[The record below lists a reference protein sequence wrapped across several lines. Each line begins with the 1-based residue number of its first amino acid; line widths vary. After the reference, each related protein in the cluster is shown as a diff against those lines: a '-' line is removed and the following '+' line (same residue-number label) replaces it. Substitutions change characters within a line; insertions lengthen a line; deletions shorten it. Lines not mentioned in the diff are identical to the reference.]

1 MMMDG
6 FDLIGS
12 SGTNAQLTFRKEN
25 FTITYSSK
33 GEGRG
38 VVANVTETGL
48 VDDIPQF
55 DYQSFDRLEKAV
67 KYVNEKLKV
76 V

>member
-12 SGTNAQLTFRKEN
+12 SRTNARLTFSKEN
-25 FTITYSSK
+25 FTITYYSK
-33 GEGRG
+33 GEGCG
-38 VVANVTETGL
+38 VVANVTEAGMI
-48 VDDIPQF
+48 DNMPQF
-55 DYQSFDRLEKAV
+55 YHKSFDCLEKAV